1 MSKTG
6 VKALRGAA
14 IALFGLALVGTP
26 HIAAARDLPAA
37 VKALVAGA
45 KKEGQVKIYG
55 RTLAPAQVRAFSKAI
70 SDFYGFP
77 IKLNMSGGLHTA
89 KAAELALA
97 LKKGA
102 PTGIDVFWTSYNTG
116 VRLENANAIMAYD
129 WIKELGLDPS
139 LKTGPYTIRSHDI
152 SLCYISYNTNLIKPD
167 QAPRSYDDL
176 LNPKWKGRIAMP
188 RSPAPWVFLASAM
201 DEEKVAKLLIA
212 LRGKQ
217 KAKMLPRFGDVRAR
231 VMSGEFAIGI
241 GTDVFSLQRKG
252 APVAMAPADPMPL
265 ASWSTHIMKDV
276 KSPNLAKLWGY
287 FTTTDEG
294 KAALDRIAG
303 LNAVTTK
310 GTDLWKLGQGK
321 RVVIQSKEWVIK
333 NNTRLTKKFAKL
345 MKIRR

>member
-6 VKALRGAA
+6 NRTPVATALL
-14 IALFGLALVGTP
+14 IGLALIAAPTV
-26 HIAAARDLPAA
+26 AAARDLPAT
-37 VKALVAGA
+37 VKALFAGA

-55 RTLAPAQVRAFSKAI
+55 RTLAPAQVRAFSRAI
-70 SDFYGFP
+70 SEFYGFP
-77 IKLNMSGGLHTA
+77 IKLNMAGGLHTA

-102 PTGIDVFWTSYNTG
+102 PSGIDVFWTSYNTG
-116 VRLENANAIMAYD
+116 IRLEKAGAIAAYD
-129 WIKELGLDPS
+129 WIKELGVDPS
-139 LKTGPYTIRSHDI
+139 LRTGPSTISTHNI
-152 SLCYISYNTNLIKPD
+152 SLCYISYNTNLIKPED
-167 QAPRSYDDL
+167 APKSYDDL

-188 RSPAPWVFLASAM
+188 RSPAPWVFLATAM
-201 DEEKVAKLLIA
+201 DEEKVAKLLTA

-217 KAKMLPRFGDVRAR
+217 KAKLLPRFGDVRAR

-252 APVAMAPADPMPL
+252 APVAMAPVDPMPM
-265 ASWSTHIMKDV
+265 ASWSVHIMKDV

-287 FTTTDEG
+287 FTTTAEG
-294 KAALDRIAG
+294 KAALDKIAG

-310 GTDLWKLGQGK
+310 GTSLWKLAQGK
-321 RVVIQSKEWVIK
+321 RVVVQSKEWVTK
-333 NNTRLTKKFAKL
+333 NNARLTKKFAKL